1 MPRDARYDLLFE
13 PVPIGPVTA
22 RNRFYQ
28 VPHCTGMGYTMPQT
42 VAAMRAIKAQGG
54 WAVVCT
60 EYCSIHP
67 SSDDSPYAFCT
78 LWDERDVHHHKL
90 MTDAVHEHGALA
102 GVELWHGGMHVN
114 NRLSRHISLA
124 PSDSMP
130 YHAHPM
136 QVRGMDKQ
144 DIRELRRWHVVAAR
158 RARTAGF
165 DIVYVYAGHDY
176 LPFQFLSRR
185 HNRRH
190 DEYGGSLEN
199 RVRLLRELIEET
211 KEAVGDRCAVAVRLA
226 VDELQGADGIT
237 CEGEGRDVVAMLAD
251 LPDLWDVNVSGVEND
266 SCSARFSEE
275 GFQEAYIGFVKS
287 LTTKPVVAVGRYTS
301 PDRMVSL
308 VQRGVLDFIGAA
320 RPSIADP
327 FLPMKIEQGR
337 LDEIRECIGCNI
349 CRSGNN
355 EGVPIRCTQNPTMG
369 EEWRRGW
376 HPEVIPPKTSEKSV
390 LVVGGGPAGLEAA
403 RALGQRGYTVTL
415 AEAATELGG
424 RINRESRLPGL
435 STWARVR
442 DWRIGRLHN
451 LPNVDI
457 YLGSQIDAS
466 HVAEFAADHT
476 LIATGAYWRRD
487 GQGTHTPFGVP
498 GCGEANTLTPDE
510 IMAGSQATG
519 PVLIYDD
526 DHYYMGGVLAE
537 QLATAGL
544 EVRLVT
550 PHAIPSS
557 WTSMTDEQGFVQQ
570 RLLRCG
576 VNLIVGH
583 VLEEFDGSRVR
594 ISCVHTRRTQRVEC
608 ATLVPVTMRDADD
621 PLYRA
626 LTEADTNAITA
637 LGDCAA
643 PGAIVH
649 AIYAGHRFAREFD
662 STVSTE
668 LLFRR
673 ERAEL

>member
-1 MPRDARYDLLFE
+1 MSRDSRYDLLFE

-54 WAVVCT
+54 WAVICT

-78 LWDERDVHHHKL
+78 LWDEQDVHHHQL

-114 NRLSRHISLA
+114 NRLSRHMSLA

-130 YHAHPM
+130 YHAHPV
-136 QVRGMDKQ
+136 QVRSMNKH
-144 DIRELRRWHVVAAR
+144 DIRELRHWHVTAAR
-158 RARTAGF
+158 RARAAGF

-185 HNRRH
+185 HNRRQ

-226 VDELQGADGIT
+226 VDELQGDAGIT
-237 CEGEGRDVVAMLAD
+237 CEGEGRDVVAMLAE

-266 SCSARFSEE
+266 SRSARFSEE
-275 GFQEAYIGFVKS
+275 GFQEDYIGFVKS
-287 LTTKPVVAVGRYTS
+287 LTTKPVVGVGRYTS

-308 VQRGVLDFIGAA
+308 VRRGVLDFIGAA

-327 FLPMKIEQGR
+327 FLPLKIEQGR

-376 HPEVIPPKTSEKSV
+376 HPEVIPPKASEKSV
-390 LVVGGGPAGLEAA
+390 LVVGGGPTGLEAA
-403 RALGQRGYTVTL
+403 RALGQRGYAVTL

-424 RINRESRLPGL
+424 RINQESRLPGL

-442 DWRIGRLHN
+442 DWRIGRLQN
-451 LPNVDI
+451 MPNVEI
-457 YLGSQIDAS
+457 YLDSHIDAS
-466 HVAEFAADHT
+466 HVAEFDAGHT
-476 LIATGAYWRRD
+476 LIATGACWRRD
-487 GQGTHTPFGVP
+487 GRGTHTPFGVP
-498 GCGEANTLTPDE
+498 GCGETNTLTPDE
-510 IMAGSQATG
+510 IMAGSQAIG

-544 EVRLVT
+544 EVSLVT

-557 WTSMTDEQGFVQQ
+557 WTLMTDEQGFIQE
-570 RLLRCG
+570 RLLKCG
-576 VNLIVGH
+576 VSLVVGH
-583 VLEEFDGSRVR
+583 VLEEFDGAQAR
-594 ISCVHTRRTQRVEC
+594 IACIHTQRTRQIAC
-608 ATLVPVTMRDADD
+608 ATLVPVTMRESEDA
-621 PLYRA
+621 LYRV
-626 LTEADTNAITA
+626 LTAAGGHAVTA
-637 LGDCAA
+637 LGDCAV

-662 STVSTE
+662 SVVSTE
-668 LLFRR
+668 LPFWR
-673 ERAEL
+673 ERATL